1 MTNLNDY
8 APAIRE
14 IMAKNGVPVDINKK
28 ERRDS
33 PEYPQDWVSVYG
45 WADTVAIRHFNGRA
59 DQCSWVVPEGVKMTE
74 VAYSEFMDTF
84 TDNEVTVGLNVY
96 GGEEGEDTEIHCAC
110 GKYRG
115 ATLRY
120 IGSFGEMIANIMNAK
135 AYTGI
140 TL

>member
-1 MTNLNDY
+1 MANLNDY

-14 IMAKNGVPVDINKK
+14 VMAKNGVPVDINKK

-33 PEYPQDWVSVYG
+33 PNYPQGWVSVYG
-45 WADTVAIRHFNGRA
+45 WADRVANCHVNGA
-59 DQCSWVVPEGVKMTE
+59 DGQCSWVVPEGVKMTE

-84 TDNEVTVGLNVY
+84 TDNEGTVGLNVY

-120 IGSFGEMIANIMNAK
+120 NGTFGEILTDIMNAQ
-135 AYTGI
+135 AYDGI
-140 TL
+140 RL